1 MYEAFFSLEDAP
13 FVLTP
18 DPRFL
23 LRSKGHHEILGTLL
37 YGITSQKGLMALIGE
52 VGTGKTTLCRA
63 LLRELPKDVQSALVL
78 NPHLSDIELVGTI
91 LDDLGIERRGTTKG
105 ELMTALS
112 QHLLAAGGEGKT
124 VVVILDEAQQM
135 SVEALEQIRI
145 LSTLETATRKL
156 LQIVLSGQPELEEKL
171 KQRELR
177 QLDQR
182 IGIRCY
188 LKPLSRKDTFRY
200 VEHRM
205 RIAGLPGAL
214 PFTRAAMA
222 RIFAYSLGIPR
233 VINMV
238 CDRALMAAFSARAH
252 EINPALVKAAIKN
265 LQGESRGK
273 RRGAAGAGGGR
284 RSGRAAI
291 AAGVLGAVLVGGAAA
306 GYWTGWSP
314 PVFRLPWRADAP
326 GAATRPRGAV
336 PMRAS
341 APSAGQPAVVGRGE
355 PGAAPRD
362 GQSRETLPRDGM
374 KSLLVQVLRL
384 WGVNEELSD
393 GIVSGWPVDAARA
406 PDLAAI
412 AASYQLSATLLPETT
427 LAELRAIGLPALM
440 QTGGSEGAR
449 ALLLRG
455 IEGDTAVLATPTGE
469 ETHIALDR
477 LEAAWNHQAW
487 IIWRNIDLL
496 PADPNQELT
505 PTVVATLALRLQ
517 KLGHLTPPV
526 PTTNN
531 ERFQQAVRRFQR
543 ATGLQD
549 DGIVGPRTTL
559 ALSRVIG
566 GRFSPTIADTKPR

>member
-63 LLRELPKDVQSALVL
+63 LLREVPKDVQSALVL

-135 SVEALEQIRI
+135 SVDALEQIRI

-265 LQGESRGK
+265 LQGESRGR

-306 GYWTGWSP
+306 GYWTGWAP

-374 KSLLVQVLRL
+374 KSLLVQALRL

-393 GIVSGWPVDAARA
+393 GIIAAWPVDAARA